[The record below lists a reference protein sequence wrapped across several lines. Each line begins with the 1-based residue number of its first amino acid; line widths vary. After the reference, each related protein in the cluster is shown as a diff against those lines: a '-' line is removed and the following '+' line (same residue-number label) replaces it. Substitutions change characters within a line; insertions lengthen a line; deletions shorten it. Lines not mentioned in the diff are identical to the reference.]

1 MRMIKQIFLL
11 TAALST
17 FASCRQ
23 EEEIIPSTRVKVT
36 EGRVGLQTRGFF
48 LLNEGN
54 MGSNKSTLD
63 YLDYGSGLYT
73 RNIYAER
80 NPEVAKELGD
90 VGNDL
95 QIYRDRIYAVINMS
109 NLVEVMDLRTAGHIQ
124 AISIPNCRY
133 IVFRGDYAYV
143 SSYAGTLNESGR
155 IGYVAKIDLKELKVV
170 ATGDVGR
177 QPEEMAILGNKL
189 YVANSGGY
197 DPANYDNTISVI
209 DLDTFTEVK
218 KVKIAINLHRIQVDP
233 KGRLWISS
241 RGNYGSIPSRL
252 YVFDPQTEQI
262 LKVLETPV
270 SNMKLHRDKLY
281 VYSNSFNSFSKK
293 SGTST
298 TSYPLISTSTME
310 VISPSFITDGTAG
323 AIKAPYGLAINPEVG
338 EIYLTDAKSYV
349 VPGTLHAYGL
359 DGRHRWSVTTGDIP
373 AHFAFTTIALRTKD

>member
-1 MRMIKQIFLL
+1 MRPIRLIFLL
-11 TAALST
+11 AVLLSALT
-17 FASCRQ
+17 SCRK
-23 EEEIIPSTRVKVT
+23 EEEIIPSTRVQVT

-54 MGSNKSTLD
+54 MGSNKATLD
-63 YLDYGSGLYT
+63 YLDYGSGLYM

-80 NPEVAKELGD
+80 NPNVTKELGD

-109 NLVEVMDLRTAGHIQ
+109 NLVEVMDLRTAKHIQ

-170 ATGDVGR
+170 ATCDVGR

-270 SNMKLHRDKLY
+270 SNMKLYRDMLY
-281 VYSNSFNSFSKK
+281 VYSNSFSKK

-298 TSYPLISTSTME
+298 TSYPLINTSTME
-310 VISPSFITDGTAG
+310 VISPSFITDGTEG

-359 DGRHRWSVTTGDIP
+359 DGRRRWSVTTGDIP

>member
-1 MRMIKQIFLL
+1 MRPIRLIFLL
-11 TAALST
+11 AVLLSALT
-17 FASCRQ
+17 SCRK
-23 EEEIIPSTRVKVT
+23 EEEIIPSTRVQVT

-54 MGSNKSTLD
+54 MGSNKATLD
-63 YLDYGSGLYT
+63 YLDYGSGLYM

-80 NPEVAKELGD
+80 NPNVTKELGD

-109 NLVEVMDLRTAGHIQ
+109 NLVEVMDLRTAKHIQ

-155 IGYVAKIDLKELKVV
+155 IGYVAKIDLKELKVI
-170 ATGDVGR
+170 ATCDVGR

-241 RGNYGSIPSRL
+241 SGNYGSIPSRL

-270 SNMKLHRDKLY
+270 SNMKLYRDMLY
-281 VYSNSFNSFSKK
+281 VYSNSFSKK

-298 TSYPLISTSTME
+298 TSYPLINTSTME
-310 VISPSFITDGTAG
+310 VISPSFITDGTEG

-359 DGRHRWSVTTGDIP
+359 DGRRRWSVTTGDIP

>member
-1 MRMIKQIFLL
+1 MRPIRLIFLL
-11 TAALST
+11 AVLLSALT
-17 FASCRQ
+17 SCRK
-23 EEEIIPSTRVKVT
+23 EEEIIPSTRVQVT

-54 MGSNKSTLD
+54 MGSNKATLD
-63 YLDYGSGLYT
+63 YLDYGSGLYM

-80 NPEVAKELGD
+80 NPNVTKELGD

-109 NLVEVMDLRTAGHIQ
+109 NLVEVMDLRTAKHIQ

-170 ATGDVGR
+170 ATCDVGR

-197 DPANYDNTISVI
+197 DPANYDDTISVI

-270 SNMKLHRDKLY
+270 SNMKLYRDMLY
-281 VYSNSFNSFSKK
+281 VYSNSFSKK

-298 TSYPLISTSTME
+298 TSYPLINTSTME
-310 VISPSFITDGTAG
+310 VISPSFITDGTEG

-359 DGRHRWSVTTGDIP
+359 DGRRRWSVTTGDIP

>member
-1 MRMIKQIFLL
+1 MRPIRLIFLL
-11 TAALST
+11 AVLLSAFTA
-17 FASCRQ
+17 CRK
-23 EEEIIPSTRVKVT
+23 EEEIIPSTRVQVT

-54 MGSNKSTLD
+54 MGSNKATLD
-63 YLDYGSGLYT
+63 YLDYGSGLYM

-80 NPEVAKELGD
+80 NPNVTKELGD

-109 NLVEVMDLRTAGHIQ
+109 NLVEVMDLRTAKHIQ

-170 ATGDVGR
+170 ATCDVGR

-270 SNMKLHRDKLY
+270 SNMKLYRDMLY
-281 VYSNSFNSFSKK
+281 VYSNSFSKK

-298 TSYPLISTSTME
+298 TSYPLINTSTME
-310 VISPSFITDGTAG
+310 VISPSFITDGTEG

-359 DGRHRWSVTTGDIP
+359 DGRRRWSVTTGDIP

>member
-1 MRMIKQIFLL
+1 MRPIRLIFLL
-11 TAALST
+11 AVLLST
-17 FASCRQ
+17 LTSCRK
-23 EEEIIPSTRVKVT
+23 EEEIIPSTRVQVT

-54 MGSNKSTLD
+54 MGSNKATLD
-63 YLDYGSGLYT
+63 YLDYGSGLYM

-80 NPEVAKELGD
+80 NPNVTKELGD

-109 NLVEVMDLRTAGHIQ
+109 NLVEVMDLRTAKHIQ

-170 ATGDVGR
+170 ATCDVGR

-197 DPANYDNTISVI
+197 DPANYDDTISVI

-270 SNMKLHRDKLY
+270 SNMKLYRDMLY
-281 VYSNSFNSFSKK
+281 VYSNSFSKQ

-298 TSYPLISTSTME
+298 ASYPLINTSTME

-323 AIKAPYGLAINPEVG
+323 AIKAP
-338 EIYLTDAKSYV
+338 
-349 VPGTLHAYGL
+349 
-359 DGRHRWSVTTGDIP
+359 
-373 AHFAFTTIALRTKD
+373 

>member
-1 MRMIKQIFLL
+1 MRPIRLIFLL
-11 TAALST
+11 AVLLSALT
-17 FASCRQ
+17 SCRK
-23 EEEIIPSTRVKVT
+23 EEEIIPSTRVQVT

-54 MGSNKSTLD
+54 MGSNKATLD
-63 YLDYGSGLYT
+63 YLDYGSGLYM

-80 NPEVAKELGD
+80 NPNVTKELGD

-95 QIYRDRIYAVINMS
+95 QIYRNRIYAVINMS
-109 NLVEVMDLRTAGHIQ
+109 NLVEVMDLRTAKHIQ

-155 IGYVAKIDLKELKVV
+155 IGYVAKIDLKELKVI
-170 ATGDVGR
+170 ATCDVGR

-270 SNMKLHRDKLY
+270 SNMKLYRDRLY
-281 VYSNSFNSFSKK
+281 VYSNSFSKK

-298 TSYPLISTSTME
+298 TSYPLINTSTME

-359 DGRHRWSVTTGDIP
+359 NGRHRWSVTTGDIP

>member
-1 MRMIKQIFLL
+1 MRPIRLIFLL
-11 TAALST
+11 AVLLSALT
-17 FASCRQ
+17 SCRK
-23 EEEIIPSTRVKVT
+23 EEEIIPSTRVQVT

-54 MGSNKSTLD
+54 MGSNKATLD
-63 YLDYGSGLYT
+63 YLDYGSGLYM

-80 NPEVAKELGD
+80 NPNVTKELGD

-109 NLVEVMDLRTAGHIQ
+109 NLVEVMDLRTAKHIQ

-170 ATGDVGR
+170 ATCDVGR

-281 VYSNSFNSFSKK
+281 V
-293 SGTST
+293 
-298 TSYPLISTSTME
+298 
-310 VISPSFITDGTAG
+310 
-323 AIKAPYGLAINPEVG
+323 
-338 EIYLTDAKSYV
+338 
-349 VPGTLHAYGL
+349 
-359 DGRHRWSVTTGDIP
+359 
-373 AHFAFTTIALRTKD
+373 

>member
-1 MRMIKQIFLL
+1 MRPIRLIFLL
-11 TAALST
+11 AVLLSALT
-17 FASCRQ
+17 SCRK
-23 EEEIIPSTRVKVT
+23 EEEIIPSTRVQVT

-54 MGSNKSTLD
+54 MGSNKATLD
-63 YLDYGSGLYT
+63 YLDHGSGLYM

-80 NPEVAKELGD
+80 NPNVTKELGD

-109 NLVEVMDLRTAGHIQ
+109 NLVEVMDLRTAKHIQ

-155 IGYVAKIDLKELKVV
+155 IGYVAKIDLKELKVI
-170 ATGDVGR
+170 ATCDVGR

-270 SNMKLHRDKLY
+270 SNMKLYRDMLY
-281 VYSNSFNSFSKK
+281 VYSNSFSKK

-298 TSYPLISTSTME
+298 TSYPLINTSTME
-310 VISPSFITDGTAG
+310 VISPSFITDGTEG

-359 DGRHRWSVTTGDIP
+359 DGRRRWSVTTGDIP

>member
-1 MRMIKQIFLL
+1 MRPIRLIFLL
-11 TAALST
+11 AVLLST
-17 FASCRQ
+17 FTSCRK
-23 EEEIIPSTRVKVT
+23 EEEIIPSTRVQVT

-54 MGSNKSTLD
+54 MGSNKATLD
-63 YLDYGSGLYT
+63 YLDYGSGLYM

-80 NPEVAKELGD
+80 NPNVTKELGD

-109 NLVEVMDLRTAGHIQ
+109 NLVEVMDLRTAKHIQ

-170 ATGDVGR
+170 ATCDVGR

-270 SNMKLHRDKLY
+270 SNMKLYRDMLY
-281 VYSNSFNSFSKK
+281 VYSNSFSKK

-298 TSYPLISTSTME
+298 TSYPLINTSTME
-310 VISPSFITDGTAG
+310 VISPSFITDGTEG

-359 DGRHRWSVTTGDIP
+359 DGRRRWSVTTGDIP

>member
-1 MRMIKQIFLL
+1 MRLFRFIFLL
-11 TAALST
+11 VVTLSALT
-17 FASCRQ
+17 SCRK
-23 EEEIIPSTRVKVT
+23 EEEIIPSTRVQVT

-54 MGSNKSTLD
+54 MGSNKATLD
-63 YLDYGSGLYT
+63 YLDYGSGLYM

-80 NPEVAKELGD
+80 NPNVTKELGD

-109 NLVEVMDLRTAGHIQ
+109 NLVEVMDLRTAKHIQ

-143 SSYAGTLNESGR
+143 SSYSGTLNESGR

-170 ATGDVGR
+170 ATCDVGR

-270 SNMKLHRDKLY
+270 SNMKLYRDMLY
-281 VYSNSFNSFSKK
+281 VYSNSFSKK

-298 TSYPLISTSTME
+298 TSYPLINTSTME

-359 DGRHRWSVTTGDIP
+359 DGRRRWSVTTGDIP

>member
-1 MRMIKQIFLL
+1 MRPIRLIFLL
-11 TAALST
+11 AVLLST
-17 FASCRQ
+17 FTSCRK
-23 EEEIIPSTRVKVT
+23 EEEIIPSTRVQVT

-54 MGSNKSTLD
+54 MGSNKATLD
-63 YLDYGSGLYT
+63 YLDYGSGLYM

-80 NPEVAKELGD
+80 NPNVTKELGD

-109 NLVEVMDLRTAGHIQ
+109 NLVEVMDLRTAKHIQ

-170 ATGDVGR
+170 ATCDVGR

-233 KGRLWISS
+233 KGRLWI
-241 RGNYGSIPSRL
+241 
-252 YVFDPQTEQI
+252 T
-262 LKVLETPV
+262 
-270 SNMKLHRDKLY
+270 
-281 VYSNSFNSFSKK
+281 
-293 SGTST
+293 
-298 TSYPLISTSTME
+298 
-310 VISPSFITDGTAG
+310 
-323 AIKAPYGLAINPEVG
+323 
-338 EIYLTDAKSYV
+338 
-349 VPGTLHAYGL
+349 
-359 DGRHRWSVTTGDIP
+359 
-373 AHFAFTTIALRTKD
+373 

>member
-1 MRMIKQIFLL
+1 MRPIRLIFLL

-17 FASCRQ
+17 FTSCRQ

-36 EGRVGLQTRGFF
+36 EGRVGLHTRGFF

-143 SSYAGTLNESGR
+143 SSYAGTLSESGR

-170 ATGDVGR
+170 ATCDVGR

-197 DPANYDNTISVI
+197 DPANYDDTISVI

-218 KVKIAINLHRIQVDP
+218 KIQIAINLHRIQVDP

-241 RGNYGSIPSRL
+241 RGNYGRIPSRL

-270 SNMKLHRDKLY
+270 SNMKLYQDKLY
-281 VYSNSFNSFSKK
+281 VYSNSFNKP
-293 SGTST
+293 SGAST
-298 TSYPLISTSTME
+298 ISYPLISTSTME
-310 VISPSFITDGTAG
+310 VISPCFITDGTEG

-359 DGRHRWSVTTGDIP
+359 DGRYRWSVTTGDIP

>member
-1 MRMIKQIFLL
+1 MRPIRLIFLL
-11 TAALST
+11 AVLLSALT
-17 FASCRQ
+17 SCRK
-23 EEEIIPSTRVKVT
+23 EEEIIPSTRVQVT

-54 MGSNKSTLD
+54 MGSNKATLD
-63 YLDYGSGLYT
+63 YLDYGSGLYM

-80 NPEVAKELGD
+80 NPNVTKELGD

-109 NLVEVMDLRTAGHIQ
+109 NLVEVMDLRTAKHIQ

-170 ATGDVGR
+170 ATCDVGR

-270 SNMKLHRDKLY
+270 SNMKLYRDMLY
-281 VYSNSFNSFSKK
+281 VYSNSFSKK

-298 TSYPLISTSTME
+298 TSYPLINTSTME
-310 VISPSFITDGTAG
+310 VISPSFITDGTEG

-349 VPGTLHAYGL
+349 VPGILHAYGL
-359 DGRHRWSVTTGDIP
+359 DGRRRWSVTTGDIP

>member
-1 MRMIKQIFLL
+1 MRPIRLIFLL
-11 TAALST
+11 AVLLSALT
-17 FASCRQ
+17 SCRK
-23 EEEIIPSTRVKVT
+23 EEEIIPSTRVQVT

-54 MGSNKSTLD
+54 MGSNKATLD
-63 YLDYGSGLYT
+63 YLDYGSGLYM

-80 NPEVAKELGD
+80 NPNVTKELGD

-109 NLVEVMDLRTAGHIQ
+109 NLVEVMDLRTAKHIQ

-155 IGYVAKIDLKELKVV
+155 IGYVAKIDLRELKVI
-170 ATGDVGR
+170 ATCDVGR

-197 DPANYDNTISVI
+197 EPANYDNTISVI

-270 SNMKLHRDKLY
+270 SNMKLYRDKLY
-281 VYSNSFNSFSKK
+281 VYSNSFSKK

-310 VISPSFITDGTAG
+310 VISPSFITDGTEG

-359 DGRHRWSVTTGDIP
+359 DGRRRWSVTTGDIP

>member
-1 MRMIKQIFLL
+1 MRPIRLIFLL
-11 TAALST
+11 AVLLSALT
-17 FASCRQ
+17 SCRK
-23 EEEIIPSTRVKVT
+23 EEEIIPSTRVQVT

-54 MGSNKSTLD
+54 MGSNKATLD
-63 YLDYGSGLYT
+63 YLDYGSGLYM

-80 NPEVAKELGD
+80 NPNVTKELGD

-109 NLVEVMDLRTAGHIQ
+109 NLVEVMDLRTAKHIQ

-155 IGYVAKIDLKELKVV
+155 IGYVAKIDLKELKVI
-170 ATGDVGR
+170 ATCDVGR

-270 SNMKLHRDKLY
+270 SNMKLYRDMLY
-281 VYSNSFNSFSKK
+281 VYSNSFSKK

-298 TSYPLISTSTME
+298 TSYPLINTSTME
-310 VISPSFITDGTAG
+310 VISPSFITDGTEG

-359 DGRHRWSVTTGDIP
+359 DGRRRWSVTTGDIP

>member
-1 MRMIKQIFLL
+1 MRPIRLIFLL
-11 TAALST
+11 AVLLST
-17 FASCRQ
+17 LTSCRK
-23 EEEIIPSTRVKVT
+23 EEEIIPSTRVQVT

-54 MGSNKSTLD
+54 MGSNKATLD
-63 YLDYGSGLYT
+63 YLDYGSGLYM

-80 NPEVAKELGD
+80 NPNVTKELGD

-109 NLVEVMDLRTAGHIQ
+109 NLVEVMDLRTAKHIQ

-155 IGYVAKIDLKELKVV
+155 IGYVAKIDLKELKVI
-170 ATGDVGR
+170 ATCDVGR

-270 SNMKLHRDKLY
+270 SNMKLYRDMLY
-281 VYSNSFNSFSKK
+281 VYSNSFSKK

-298 TSYPLISTSTME
+298 TSYPLINTSTME
-310 VISPSFITDGTAG
+310 VISPSFITDGTEG

-359 DGRHRWSVTTGDIP
+359 DGRRRWSVTTGDIP

>member
-1 MRMIKQIFLL
+1 MRPIRLIFLL
-11 TAALST
+11 AVLLST
-17 FASCRQ
+17 FTSCRK
-23 EEEIIPSTRVKVT
+23 EEEIIPCTRVQVT

-54 MGSNKSTLD
+54 MGSNKATLD
-63 YLDYGSGLYT
+63 YLDYGSGLYM

-80 NPEVAKELGD
+80 NPNVTKELGD

-109 NLVEVMDLRTAGHIQ
+109 NLVEVMDLRTAKHIQ

-155 IGYVAKIDLKELKVV
+155 IGYVAKIDLKELKVI
-170 ATGDVGR
+170 ATCDVGR

-270 SNMKLHRDKLY
+270 SNMKLYRDMLY
-281 VYSNSFNSFSKK
+281 VYSNSFSKK

-298 TSYPLISTSTME
+298 TSYPLINTSTME
-310 VISPSFITDGTAG
+310 VISPSFITDGTEG

-359 DGRHRWSVTTGDIP
+359 DGRRRWSVTTGDIP

>member
-1 MRMIKQIFLL
+1 MRPIRLIFLL
-11 TAALST
+11 AVLLSALT
-17 FASCRQ
+17 SCRK
-23 EEEIIPSTRVKVT
+23 EEEIIPSTRVQVT

-54 MGSNKSTLD
+54 MGSNKATLD
-63 YLDYGSGLYT
+63 YLDYGSGLYM

-80 NPEVAKELGD
+80 NPNVTKELGD

-109 NLVEVMDLRTAGHIQ
+109 NLVEVMDLRTAKHIQ

-170 ATGDVGR
+170 ATCDVGR

-270 SNMKLHRDKLY
+270 SNMKLYRDKLY
-281 VYSNSFNSFSKK
+281 VYSNSFSKK

-310 VISPSFITDGTAG
+310 VISPSFITDGTEG

-359 DGRHRWSVTTGDIP
+359 DGRRRWSVTTGDIP

>member
-1 MRMIKQIFLL
+1 MRPIRLIFLL

-170 ATGDVGR
+170 ATCDVGR
-177 QPEEMAILGNKL
+177 LPEEMVIVGNKL

-197 DPANYDNTISVI
+197 DPANYDDTISVI

-241 RGNYGSIPSRL
+241 RGNYGRIPSRL

-270 SNMKLHRDKLY
+270 SNMKLYQDKLY
-281 VYSNSFNSFSKK
+281 VYSNSFSKS
-293 SGTST
+293 SGAST

-310 VISPSFITDGTAG
+310 VISPCFITDGTEG

-359 DGRHRWSVTTGDIP
+359 DGRRRWSVTTGDIP

>member
-1 MRMIKQIFLL
+1 MRPIRLIFLL
-11 TAALST
+11 AVLLST
-17 FASCRQ
+17 LTSCRK
-23 EEEIIPSTRVKVT
+23 EEEIIPSTRVQVT

-54 MGSNKSTLD
+54 MGSNKATLD
-63 YLDYGSGLYT
+63 YLDYGSGLYM

-80 NPEVAKELGD
+80 NPNVTKELGD

-109 NLVEVMDLRTAGHIQ
+109 NLVEVMDLRTAKHIQ

-155 IGYVAKIDLKELKVV
+155 IGYVAKIDLRELKVI
-170 ATGDVGR
+170 ATCDVGR

-197 DPANYDNTISVI
+197 EPANYDNTISVI

-270 SNMKLHRDKLY
+270 SNMKLYRDKLY
-281 VYSNSFNSFSKK
+281 VYSNSFSKK

-310 VISPSFITDGTAG
+310 VISPSFITDGTEG

-359 DGRHRWSVTTGDIP
+359 DGRRRWSVTTGDIP

>member
-1 MRMIKQIFLL
+1 MRPIRLIFLL
-11 TAALST
+11 AIALST
-17 FASCRQ
+17 LASCRQ

-80 NPEVAKELGD
+80 NPEVTKELGD

-109 NLVEVMDLRTAGHIQ
+109 NLVEVMDLRTAKHIQ

-170 ATGDVGR
+170 ATCDVGR

-197 DPANYDNTISVI
+197 DPANYDDTISII

-218 KVKIAINLHRIQVDP
+218 KIKIAINLHRIQVDP

-241 RGNYGSIPSRL
+241 RGDYGTTPSRL
-252 YVFDPQTEQI
+252 YVFDPQTERI

-270 SNMKLHRDKLY
+270 SNMKLYQDKLY
-281 VYSNSFNSFSKK
+281 VYSK
-293 SGTST
+293 SSGAST

-310 VISPSFITDGTAG
+310 VISPSFITDGTEG

>member
-1 MRMIKQIFLL
+1 MRPIRLIFLL
-11 TAALST
+11 AVLLSALT
-17 FASCRQ
+17 SCRK
-23 EEEIIPSTRVKVT
+23 EEEIIPSTRVQVT

-54 MGSNKSTLD
+54 MGSNKATLD
-63 YLDYGSGLYT
+63 YLDYGSGLYM

-80 NPEVAKELGD
+80 NPNVTKELGD

-109 NLVEVMDLRTAGHIQ
+109 NLVEVMDLRTAKHIQ

-143 SSYAGTLNESGR
+143 SSYAGTFNESGR

-170 ATGDVGR
+170 ATCDVGR
-177 QPEEMAILGNKL
+177 QPEEMAIL
-189 YVANSGGY
+189 
-197 DPANYDNTISVI
+197 

-233 KGRLWISS
+233 EGRLWISS

-252 YVFDPQTEQI
+252 YVFDPQTERI

-270 SNMKLHRDKLY
+270 SNMKLYRDRLY
-281 VYSNSFNSFSKK
+281 VYSNSFSKK